1 MGVKINMNWNEILNI
16 VLVVLG
22 VVITFVTYYFKIKAK
37 LEASVNGSINDAE
50 QEGVSGEEKMNQ
62 VVNDLYSLVPIAYK
76 GIFNKEF
83 IRKLV
88 QKAFDKI
95 EEYANKQVNKK

>member
-1 MGVKINMNWNEILNI
+1 MNFNEILNI

-22 VVITFVTYYFKIKAK
+22 VVITFVTYYFKVKNK
-37 LEASVNGSINDAE
+37 LQDAVNGSINNAE
-50 QEGVSGEEKMNQ
+50 QEGVSGEDKMNQ

-95 EEYANKQVNKK
+95 EEYANKQNKK

>member
-1 MGVKINMNWNEILNI
+1 MDFNELLNI
-16 VLVVLG
+16 VLVLIG
-22 VVITFVTYYFKIKAK
+22 VVITFVTYYFKVKNK
-37 LEASVNGSINDAE
+37 LQDAVNGSINNAE
-50 QEGVSGEEKMNQ
+50 QEGVSGEDKMNQ

-83 IRKLV
+83 IQKLV

>member
-1 MGVKINMNWNEILNI
+1 MDFNEILNI
-16 VLVVLG
+16 VLVLIG
-22 VVITFVTYYFKIKAK
+22 VVITFVTYYFKVKNK
-37 LEASVNGSINDAE
+37 LQDAINGSINNAE
-50 QEGVSGEEKMNQ
+50 QEGVSGEDKMNQ

-95 EEYANKQVNKK
+95 EEYANKQNKK

>member
-1 MGVKINMNWNEILNI
+1 MDFNEILNI
-16 VLVVLG
+16 VLVLIG
-22 VVITFVTYYFKIKAK
+22 VVITFVTYYFKVKNK
-37 LEASVNGSINDAE
+37 LQDAVNGSINDAE
-50 QEGVSGEEKMNQ
+50 QEGVSGEDKMNQ

-83 IRKLV
+83 IQKLV

-95 EEYANKQVNKK
+95 EEYANKQNKK

>member
-1 MGVKINMNWNEILNI
+1 MDFNEILNI
-16 VLVVLG
+16 VLVILG
-22 VVITFVTYYFKIKAK
+22 VVITFVTYYFKVKNK
-37 LEASVNGSINDAE
+37 LQDAVNGSINNAE
-50 QEGVSGEEKMNQ
+50 QEGVSGEDKMNQ

-83 IRKLV
+83 IQKLV

-95 EEYANKQVNKK
+95 EEYANKQNKK

>member
-1 MGVKINMNWNEILNI
+1 MDFNEILNI
-16 VLVVLG
+16 VLVLIG
-22 VVITFVTYYFKIKAK
+22 VVITFVTYYFKVKNK
-37 LEASVNGSINDAE
+37 LQDAVNRSINNAE
-50 QEGVSGEEKMNQ
+50 QEGVSGEDKMNQ

-95 EEYANKQVNKK
+95 EEYANKQNKK

>member
-1 MGVKINMNWNEILNI
+1 MDFNEILNI
-16 VLVVLG
+16 VLVLIG
-22 VVITFVTYYFKIKAK
+22 VVITFVTYYFKVKNK
-37 LEASVNGSINDAE
+37 LRDAVNGSINNAE
-50 QEGVSGEEKMNQ
+50 QEGVSGEDKMNQ

-83 IRKLV
+83 IQKLV

-95 EEYANKQVNKK
+95 EEYANKQNKK

>member
-1 MGVKINMNWNEILNI
+1 MPKGVSN
-16 VLVVLG
+16 G
-22 VVITFVTYYFKIKAK
+22 KA
-37 LEASVNGSINDAE
+37 SIN
-50 QEGVSGEEKMNQ
+50 NLRF
-62 VVNDLYSLVPIAYK
+62 VNDLYSLVPVAYK

>member
-1 MGVKINMNWNEILNI
+1 MNWNEILNI

-22 VVITFVTYYFKIKAK
+22 VVITFVTYYFKVKNK
-37 LEASVNGSINDAE
+37 LQDAVNGSINNAE
-50 QEGVSGEEKMNQ
+50 QEGVSGEDKMNQ

-83 IRKLV
+83 IKKLV

>member
-1 MGVKINMNWNEILNI
+1 MDFNEILNI

-22 VVITFVTYYFKIKAK
+22 VVITFVTYYFKVKNK
-37 LEASVNGSINDAE
+37 LQDAVNGSINNAE
-50 QEGVSGEEKMNQ
+50 QEGVSGEDKMNQ

-95 EEYANKQVNKK
+95 EEYAKKQVNKN

>member
-1 MGVKINMNWNEILNI
+1 MDFNEILNI
-16 VLVVLG
+16 VLVLIG
-22 VVITFVTYYFKIKAK
+22 VVITFVTYYFKVKNK
-37 LEASVNGSINDAE
+37 LQDAVNGSINNAE
-50 QEGVSGEEKMNQ
+50 KEGVSGEDKMNQ

-83 IRKLV
+83 IQKLV

-95 EEYANKQVNKK
+95 EEYANKQNKK

>member
-1 MGVKINMNWNEILNI
+1 MSFNGILNI
-16 VLVVLG
+16 ILVVLG
-22 VVITFVTYYFKIKAK
+22 VIITFVTYYFKVKNK
-37 LEASVNGSINDAE
+37 LQDAVNGSINNAE
-50 QEGVSGEEKMNQ
+50 QEGVSGEDKMNQ

-95 EEYANKQVNKK
+95 EEYANKQNKK

>member
-1 MGVKINMNWNEILNI
+1 MIFL
-16 VLVVLG
+16 
-22 VVITFVTYYFKIKAK
+22 ITFVTYYFKVKNK
-37 LEASVNGSINDAE
+37 LQDAVNGSINNAE
-50 QEGVSGEEKMNQ
+50 QEGVSGEDKMNQ

-83 IRKLV
+83 IKKLV

>member
-1 MGVKINMNWNEILNI
+1 MDFNEILNI
-16 VLVVLG
+16 VLVLIG
-22 VVITFVTYYFKIKAK
+22 VVITFVTYYFKVKNK
-37 LEASVNGSINDAE
+37 LQDAVNGSINNAE
-50 QEGVSGEEKMNQ
+50 QEGVSGEDKMNQ

-83 IRKLV
+83 IQKLV

-95 EEYANKQVNKK
+95 EEYAKKQVNKK

>member
-1 MGVKINMNWNEILNI
+1 MDFNEILNI
-16 VLVVLG
+16 ILVLIG
-22 VVITFVTYYFKIKAK
+22 VVITFVTYYFKVKNK
-37 LEASVNGSINDAE
+37 LQDAVNGSINNAE
-50 QEGVSGEEKMNQ
+50 QEGVSGEDKMNQ

-83 IRKLV
+83 IQKLV

-95 EEYANKQVNKK
+95 EEYANKQNKK

>member
-1 MGVKINMNWNEILNI
+1 MNWNEILNI

-22 VVITFVTYYFKIKAK
+22 VVITFVTYYFKVKNK
-37 LEASVNGSINDAE
+37 LQDAVNGSINNAE
-50 QEGVSGEEKMNQ
+50 QEGVSGEDKMNQ

-83 IRKLV
+83 IQKLV

-95 EEYANKQVNKK
+95 EEYANKQNKK

>member
-1 MGVKINMNWNEILNI
+1 MNWNEILNI

-22 VVITFVTYYFKIKAK
+22 VVITFVTYYFKVKNK
-37 LEASVNGSINDAE
+37 LQDAVNGSINNAE
-50 QEGVSGEEKMNQ
+50 QEGISGEDKMNQ

>member
-1 MGVKINMNWNEILNI
+1 MDFNEILNI
-16 VLVVLG
+16 VLVLIG
-22 VVITFVTYYFKIKAK
+22 VVITFVTYYFKVKNK
-37 LEASVNGSINDAE
+37 LQDAVNGSINNAE
-50 QEGVSGEEKMNQ
+50 QEGISGEDKMNQ

-88 QKAFDKI
+88 
-95 EEYANKQVNKK
+95 

>member
-1 MGVKINMNWNEILNI
+1 MDFNEILNI
-16 VLVVLG
+16 VLVLIG
-22 VVITFVTYYFKIKAK
+22 VVITFVTYYFKVKNK
-37 LEASVNGSINDAE
+37 LQDAVNGSINNAE
-50 QEGVSGEEKMNQ
+50 QEGVSGEDKMNQ
-62 VVNDLYSLVPIAYK
+62 DVNDLYSLVPIAYK

-95 EEYANKQVNKK
+95 EEYANKQNKK

>member
-1 MGVKINMNWNEILNI
+1 MDFNEILNI
-16 VLVVLG
+16 VLVLIGVL
-22 VVITFVTYYFKIKAK
+22 ITFVTYYFKVKNK
-37 LEASVNGSINDAE
+37 LQDAVNGSINNAE
-50 QEGVSGEEKMNQ
+50 QEGVSGEDKMNQ

-83 IRKLV
+83 IQKLV

-95 EEYANKQVNKK
+95 EEYANKQNKK

>member
-1 MGVKINMNWNEILNI
+1 MNWNEILNI

-22 VVITFVTYYFKIKAK
+22 VVITVVTYYLKVKNK
-37 LEASVNGSINDAE
+37 LQDAVNGSINNAE
-50 QEGVSGEEKMNQ
+50 QEGVSGEDKMNQ
-62 VVNDLYSLVPIAYK
+62 VVNDLYSLVPVAYK

>member
-1 MGVKINMNWNEILNI
+1 MDFNEILNI
-16 VLVVLG
+16 VLVLIG
-22 VVITFVTYYFKIKAK
+22 VVITFVTYYFKVKNK
-37 LEASVNGSINDAE
+37 LQDAVNGSINNAE
-50 QEGVSGEEKMNQ
+50 QKGVSGEDKMNQ

-83 IRKLV
+83 IQKLV

-95 EEYANKQVNKK
+95 EEYANKQNKK

>member
-1 MGVKINMNWNEILNI
+1 MDFNEILNI
-16 VLVVLG
+16 VLVLIG
-22 VVITFVTYYFKIKAK
+22 VVITFVTYYFKVKNK
-37 LEASVNGSINDAE
+37 LQDAVNGSINNAE
-50 QEGVSGEEKMNQ
+50 QEGVSGEDKMNQ

-83 IRKLV
+83 IQKLV

-95 EEYANKQVNKK
+95 EEYAEKQVNKK

>member
-1 MGVKINMNWNEILNI
+1 MDFNEILNI
-16 VLVVLG
+16 ILVLIG
-22 VVITFVTYYFKIKAK
+22 VVITFVTYYFKVKNK
-37 LEASVNGSINDAE
+37 LQDAVNGSINNAE
-50 QEGVSGEEKMNQ
+50 QEGVSGEDKMNQ

-95 EEYANKQVNKK
+95 EEYANKQNKK

>member
-1 MGVKINMNWNEILNI
+1 MNWNEILNI

-22 VVITFVTYYFKIKAK
+22 VVITFVTYYFKVKNK
-37 LEASVNGSINDAE
+37 LQDAVNGSINNAE
-50 QEGVSGEEKMNQ
+50 QEGVSGEDKMNQ

-95 EEYANKQVNKK
+95 EEYANKQNKK

>member
-1 MGVKINMNWNEILNI
+1 MDFNEILNI
-16 VLVVLG
+16 VLVLIG
-22 VVITFVTYYFKIKAK
+22 VVITFVTYYFKVKNK
-37 LEASVNGSINDAE
+37 LQDAVNGSINNAE
-50 QEGVSGEEKMNQ
+50 QEGVSGEDKMNQ

-83 IRKLV
+83 IQKLV

-95 EEYANKQVNKK
+95 EEYANKQNKK

>member
-1 MGVKINMNWNEILNI
+1 MDFNEILNI

-22 VVITFVTYYFKIKAK
+22 VVITFVTYYFKVKNK
-37 LEASVNGSINDAE
+37 LQDAVNGSINNAE
-50 QEGVSGEEKMNQ
+50 QEGVSGEDKMNQ

-83 IRKLV
+83 IQKLV

-95 EEYANKQVNKK
+95 EEYANKQNKK

>member
-1 MGVKINMNWNEILNI
+1 MNWNEILNI

-22 VVITFVTYYFKIKAK
+22 VVITFVTYYFKVKNK
-37 LEASVNGSINDAE
+37 LQDAVNGSINNAE
-50 QEGVSGEEKMNQ
+50 QEGISGEDKMNQ
-62 VVNDLYSLVPIAYK
+62 VVNDLYSLVPVAYK

-83 IRKLV
+83 IKKLV

>member
-1 MGVKINMNWNEILNI
+1 MDFNEILNI
-16 VLVVLG
+16 VLVLIG
-22 VVITFVTYYFKIKAK
+22 VVITFVTYYFKVKNK
-37 LEASVNGSINDAE
+37 LQDAVNGSINNAE
-50 QEGVSGEEKMNQ
+50 QEGVSGEDKMNQ

-95 EEYANKQVNKK
+95 EEYANKQNKK

>member
-1 MGVKINMNWNEILNI
+1 MNWNVILNI

-22 VVITFVTYYFKIKAK
+22 VVITFVTYYFKVKNK
-37 LEASVNGSINDAE
+37 LQDAVNGSINNAE
-50 QEGVSGEEKMNQ
+50 QEGVSGEDKMNQ

-83 IRKLV
+83 IQKLV

-95 EEYANKQVNKK
+95 EEYANKQNKK

>member
-1 MGVKINMNWNEILNI
+1 MDINQILNI
-16 VLVVLG
+16 ALIILTILSTLIG
-22 VVITFVTYYFKIKAK
+22 YYFKIKEK
-37 LEASVNGSINDAE
+37 VLKEINGLINNAEDGESIGKD
-50 QEGVSGEEKMNQ
+50 KMNQ

-95 EEYANKQVNKK
+95 EEDANKQNRK

>member
-1 MGVKINMNWNEILNI
+1 MDFNEILNI
-16 VLVVLG
+16 VLVLLG
-22 VVITFVTYYFKIKAK
+22 VVITFVTYYFKVKNK
-37 LEASVNGSINDAE
+37 LQDAVNGSINNAE
-50 QEGVSGEEKMNQ
+50 QEGVSGEDKMNQ

-83 IRKLV
+83 IQKLV

-95 EEYANKQVNKK
+95 EEYANKQNKK

>member
-1 MGVKINMNWNEILNI
+1 MDFNEILNI
-16 VLVVLG
+16 VLVLIG
-22 VVITFVTYYFKIKAK
+22 VVITFVTYYVKVKNK
-37 LEASVNGSINDAE
+37 LQDAVNGSINNAE
-50 QEGVSGEEKMNQ
+50 QEGVSGEDKMNQ

-83 IRKLV
+83 IQKLV

-95 EEYANKQVNKK
+95 EEYANKQNKK

>member
-1 MGVKINMNWNEILNI
+1 MDFNEILNI

-22 VVITFVTYYFKIKAK
+22 VVITFVTYYFKVKNK
-37 LEASVNGSINDAE
+37 LQDAVNGSINNAE
-50 QEGVSGEEKMNQ
+50 QEGVSGEDKMNQ